1 MKFSRRA
8 STQDVSWFLDQ
19 ARQKRIDLTPPYQRK
34 SVWTSGDRRFFLDTI
49 FRDYPCPPIY
59 LHKTIDETGAAIYH
73 VVDGKQRIET
83 VINFANQS
91 RLRLPNEF
99 GDERLN
105 NKRWK
110 DIFQSTDLRN
120 RFLNYVF
127 SVEYF
132 DDVDGTLVNE
142 IFARM
147 NKNSRKL
154 TPQELRNARFDGW
167 FAKQVESEVEN
178 TIWRTFSVV
187 TPGKARRMADAQFIA
202 ELLMVIVQG
211 KIVGFDHDTI
221 DEVYAD
227 YDDIESPDSPFD
239 VDRFQ
244 TLQSATRKTLVLMNE
259 INGSVES
266 HASTVSNMYTLWSFL
281 VLNRDSLPSIQQL
294 AERYDKFMSQ
304 VEGYGVLV
312 KGAANPDSPMDL
324 SGYSAEAIEYF
335 QNNQSATT
343 ELPQRQSRLDTLQK
357 ALLN

>member
-19 ARQKRIDLTPPYQRK
+19 ARQKRLDLEPPYQRK

-59 LHKTIDETGAAIYH
+59 LHKTIDDAGAAIYH
-73 VVDGKQRIET
+73 IVDGKQRIET
-83 VINFANQS
+83 VINFATQN
-91 RLRLPNEF
+91 RLRLPKEF
-99 GDERLN
+99 GDDRLD

-110 DIFQSTDLRN
+110 DIFNSTDLRN

-178 TIWRTFSVV
+178 TIWRTFGVV

-202 ELLMVIVQG
+202 ELLMVIVQH
-211 KIVGFDHDTI
+211 KITGFDHDAI
-221 DEVYAD
+221 DQIYAD
-227 YDDIESPDSPFD
+227 YDDIESPDISFD
-239 VDRFQ
+239 
-244 TLQSATRKTLVLMNE
+244 
-259 INGSVES
+259 
-266 HASTVSNMYTLWSFL
+266 
-281 VLNRDSLPSIQQL
+281 
-294 AERYDKFMSQ
+294 
-304 VEGYGVLV
+304 VEGYERPSVRYAQEFGTDERSKQLHCSSRI
-312 KGAANPDSPMDL
+312 NC
-324 SGYSAEAIEYF
+324 F
-335 QNNQSATT
+335 QYV
-343 ELPQRQSRLDTLQK
+343 
-357 ALLN
+357 

>member
-1 MKFSRRA
+1 M
-8 STQDVSWFLDQ
+8 
-19 ARQKRIDLTPPYQRK
+19 
-34 SVWTSGDRRFFLDTI
+34 DTI

-59 LHKTIDETGAAIYH
+59 LHKTIDDAGAAIYH

-83 VINFANQS
+83 VINFATQN
-91 RLRLPNEF
+91 RLRLPKEF

-110 DIFQSTDLRN
+110 DIFQSVDLRN

-178 TIWRTFSVV
+178 TIWRTFGIV
-187 TPGKARRMADAQFIA
+187 TPGNARRMADAQFIA
-202 ELLMVIVQG
+202 ELLMVVVEE
-211 KIVGFDHDTI
+211 KIVGFDHDMI
-221 DEVYAD
+221 DQIYAD
-227 YDDIESPDSPFD
+227 YDDIESSDITFN
-239 VDRFQ
+239 VERFHD
-244 TLQSATRKTLVLMNE
+244 LQSATRNTLLLMDEVNQC
-259 INGSVES
+259 VEN

-281 VLNRDSLPSIQQL
+281 VLNHNGLPPATQL
-294 AERYDKFMSQ
+294 AGRYDQLMNEVESYGSQ
-304 VEGYGVLV
+304 V
-312 KGAANPDSPMDL
+312 KGSSSSDDQTAQSNYSP
-324 SGYSAEAIEYF
+324 EALEYF

-343 ELPQRQSRLDTLQK
+343 ELPQRQSRLDVLQK
-357 ALLN
+357 VLLN

>member
-19 ARQKRIDLTPPYQRK
+19 DRQKRLDLNPPYQRK

-59 LHKTIDETGAAIYH
+59 LHKTIDDSGTAIYH

-83 VINFANQS
+83 IINFATQN
-91 RLRLPNEF
+91 RIRLPKDF

-110 DIFQSTDLRN
+110 DIFQAADLRN

-167 FAKQVESEVEN
+167 FANQVEKEIEN
-178 TIWRTFSVV
+178 TVWRTFGVV

-202 ELLMVIVQG
+202 ELLMVIVQN
-211 KIVGFDHDTI
+211 KIVGFDHDAI
-221 DEVYAD
+221 DQVYAD
-227 YDDIESPDSPFD
+227 YDDIESPDTPFD

-244 TLQSATRKTLVLMNE
+244 DLQSSTRKSLVLMNE
-259 INGSVES
+259 TNHCVEK
-266 HASTVSNMYTLWSFL
+266 HASTVSNMYTLWAFL
-281 VLNRDSLPSIQQL
+281 VLNHENLPSIEQL
-294 AERYDKFMSQ
+294 SERYDSFMNNVGS
-304 VEGYGVLV
+304 YGVQI
-312 KGAANPDSPMDL
+312 KSSAD
-324 SGYSAEAIEYF
+324 AEASLASYSSDVVEYF

-343 ELPQRQSRLDTLQK
+343 ELPQRQSRLDVLK
-357 ALLN
+357 RVLLN